1 MKLEMDRTSYVVTIT
16 GLEEGNTV
24 TMTFGKEKALVAD
37 VNKEGIVTFN
47 CSKLIPKFLRQEIP
61 VTVKRK
67 GQNDI
72 ESIYEV
78 RMTKLVHKRNIEI
91 RKEKKK

>member
-1 MKLEMDRTSYVVTIT
+1 MKLEMDRTSHVVTVT
-16 GLEEGNTV
+16 GLEQGNTV
-24 TMTFGKEKALVAD
+24 TMTFGKEALAAD

-72 ESIYEV
+72 EAIYEV
-78 RMTKLVHKRNIEI
+78 RMTKLVHRRNIEI